1 MNEKV
6 ANALSYVDEKY
17 VSAAAKRKKNK
28 RILPMAAAA
37 ILAIAFLFNMPAIP
51 MIVTAHAVATASE
64 SRVAERPNQ
73 KDYENNDAWY
83 AALDQ
88 WQVERTA
95 NSDTAKQAA
104 AELTDFFTAGSA
116 QFLTAE
122 GSENRLWSP
131 VNAYI
136 GLAMLAELTEGDSR
150 DQILDL
156 LGTAD
161 TDTLRQ
167 QVNAVWESVY
177 HNNKSVEMSVL
188 ANSLWLNKGLSY
200 QQQAMDNLAYYH
212 HASVYQD
219 NLGTQKANRAI
230 SAWVNNNTGGFVKNA
245 ADSIELPPETV
256 LALYSTIYFQSKW
269 VNEFSAKNNTDDVF
283 HAPNGDVT
291 VTFMNKKLATMYY
304 YWGDKFSA
312 VRMGLENGSSM
323 WFILP
328 DEGCTTADVLADG
341 QYMQMLQQQG
351 WENKKEMMVNLSVPQ
366 FDVSSTADLR
376 SGLQQLGV
384 TDVFSLGSADFS
396 AITDD
401 TPVYLAAA
409 NQSVRVQIDEE
420 GVKAAAYIEF
430 IGAGSAAPPDEIID
444 FVVDR
449 PFIFAVTKSSIP
461 LFMGTVNQP

>member
-6 ANALSYVDEKY
+6 AKALSYVDEKY
-17 VSAAAKRKKNK
+17 VSAAAKRKKKK

-37 ILAIAFLFNMPAIP
+37 ILALAFLFNMPAIP

-64 SRVAERPNQ
+64 SRVGERPNQ
-73 KDYENNDAWY
+73 KDYETSNAWY

-88 WQVERTA
+88 WQAERTTL
-95 NSDTAKQAA
+95 SDTAKQAA
-104 AELTDFFTAGSA
+104 AELSDFFTAGSA
-116 QFLTAE
+116 RFLAAE

-131 VNAYI
+131 VNAYM
-136 GLAMLAELTEGDSR
+136 GLSMLVGLTAGDSR
-150 DQILDL
+150 QQILDL
-156 LGTAD
+156 LGAAD

-167 QVNAVWESVY
+167 QANAMWESVY
-177 HNNKSVEMSVL
+177 HNDKNVEMSVL
-188 ANSLWLNKGLSY
+188 ANSLWLDKGLSY
-200 QQQAMDNLAYYH
+200 QQQAMDDLAYYH

-219 NLGTQKANRAI
+219 NLGTQKTNRAI

-245 ADSIELPPETV
+245 ADNIELPPETV

-269 VNEFSAKNNTDDVF
+269 GDEFSAKNNTQAVF
-283 HAPNGDVT
+283 HAPEGDVT
-291 VTFMNKKLATMYY
+291 ATFMNKKLATMYY

-312 VRMGLENGSSM
+312 VRMGLENGGSM

-328 DEGCTTADVLADG
+328 DEGCTTADVLSDG
-341 QYMQMLQQQG
+341 QYMEMLLQQD
-351 WENKKEMMVNLSVPQ
+351 WENKKYMKVNLSVPQ
-366 FDVSSTADLR
+366 FDVKSTADLKD
-376 SGLQQLGV
+376 GLQQLGV
-384 TDVFSLGSADFS
+384 KDVFSLGSADFS
-396 AITDD
+396 AITGD
-401 TPVYLAAA
+401 TPVCLASA

-430 IGAGSAAPPDEIID
+430 VGAGSAEPPDEIID

-449 PFIFAVTKSSIP
+449 PFIFSVTKSSVP